1 MGWFQYTNINFSY
14 TRLWIKKT
22 FLNLNVTTVKVLEV
36 LEVFLKEIIK
46 IQPEVTFSITKLVS
60 ITIYFEKKNQFWHYA
75 FLVALLQIWFPIR
88 EFEEKPFCKQ
98 VPFCACDCAPLTTA
112 SPFCS
117 IWEAL
122 CRWQLIEILLHFP
135 LGRHT
140 LLIPMLRAHY
150 CCCCCCCWEV
160 AREPAG

>member
-1 MGWFQYTNINFSY
+1 MNLKDIFKSKCNNSKGFRSFRSFSKRNHKNP
-14 TRLWIKKT
+14 TRSDIFHNKIS
-22 FLNLNVTTVKVLEV
+22 FNNNLFWK
-36 LEVFLKEIIK
+36 
-46 IQPEVTFSITKLVS
+46 
-60 ITIYFEKKNQFWHYA
+60 KKNQFWHYA
-75 FLVALLQIWFPIR
+75 FLVALLQIRFPIR